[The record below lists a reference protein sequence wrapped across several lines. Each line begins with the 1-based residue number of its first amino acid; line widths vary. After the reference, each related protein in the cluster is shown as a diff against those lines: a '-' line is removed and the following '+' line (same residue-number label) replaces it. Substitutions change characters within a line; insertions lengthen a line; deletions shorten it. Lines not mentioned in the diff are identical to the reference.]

1 MKFKVGD
8 IIKGINDDK
17 YSITDTSM
25 YKAEVI
31 STNKDMM
38 GIKILEHK
46 DLLAQ
51 GEEYSVTNSSEYF
64 ELIEEKQ
71 FTKSDIKNGD
81 IVTYRNGEK
90 RAVINGRLIDNDG
103 YRTSSLEYYNN
114 ELKKMLKDFEALD
127 IVKIERPSE
136 YETVFERK
144 QEILDDT
151 EKRYLTNIIRPFKN
165 QAKWIKK
172 GKIFGSEYITIK
184 LKNESITLPT
194 FAEGTMYKEMK
205 KDKEYT
211 LKELGL

>member
-8 IIKGINDDK
+8 IIKGINDYK
-17 YSITDTSM
+17 YNITNTSM

-38 GIKILEHK
+38 RIKILEHK

-51 GEEYSVTNSSEYF
+51 GEEYSVTNSSKYF

-71 FTKSDIKNGD
+71 FTKSGLKNGD

-90 RAVINGRLIDNDG
+90 TPVINGRLIDNDG

-114 ELKKMLKDFEALD
+114 EFKKMLKDFEALD

-151 EKRYLTNIIRPFKN
+151 EKRYLANIIRPFKN

-172 GKIFGSEYITIK
+172 GKIFGGEYITIK